1 MDTPILLYYIYP
13 YDDRDFPFLP
23 HFPLFHYFHIF
34 NGIGCL
40 WT

>member
-1 MDTPILLYYIYP
+1 MDTPIPLDHLYP

-23 HFPLFHYFHIF
+23 YFPLLPYFHIF
-34 NGIGCL
+34 NGIVCL